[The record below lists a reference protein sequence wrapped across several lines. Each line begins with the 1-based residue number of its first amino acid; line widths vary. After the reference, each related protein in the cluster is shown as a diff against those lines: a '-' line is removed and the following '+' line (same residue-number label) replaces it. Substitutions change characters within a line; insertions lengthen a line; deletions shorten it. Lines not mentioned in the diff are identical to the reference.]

1 MNKLKRV
8 LSGTLALA
16 MAASM
21 MTACG
26 KDDSSAGNGGTT
38 SNGGGDASGKQTV
51 HVYTFTDETQTMID
65 KYFLADEKNKEF
77 ADKYQFEYHLT
88 SDANDF
94 IAACEAALTKTEEAP
109 DLFVADADYAQ
120 RFAENAKTASLADL
134 GIEIN
139 EADYYAYTLDF
150 TTVNGTR
157 MGLSHQAAPG
167 AVVYRTDYAE
177 KYLGTKDP
185 AKVQSDFMSSWD
197 KFKSTADTLK
207 ENGVYMI
214 SGVDELKRCF
224 MNNRANAW
232 VDADLNYTPDEA
244 KIKELFEYTKKLAD
258 DGEVHYIDKTQW
270 TANWFTDM
278 QDGVFCFFGCT
289 WFLHYN
295 LRDNCIT
302 SKTGDKDKD
311 GKPTIAESDYKV
323 GNGSYG
329 LWGVIQGP
337 EPYFWGGTW
346 WFGSKQCIDD
356 GSKDVVKAII
366 EYFCVNDDSM
376 KAYMEAT
383 GDFPSKKTVASQLS
397 TSNDMIGGQDHYEIF
412 KASAENV
419 NVGTCCKYDATFNGN
434 TDAALAS
441 YCTGAMTLDEAIQSI
456 YKESKVKIPELK

>member
-26 KDDSSAGNGGTT
+26 KDDSSTGNGGG
-38 SNGGGDASGKQTV
+38 NGGGDSSKQTV

-65 KYFLADEKNKEF
+65 KYFLKDEKNKEF

-88 SDANDF
+88 SDANEF
-94 IAACEAALTKTEEAP
+94 IANCEAALTKTEEAP

-139 EADYYAYTLDF
+139 EPDYYTYTLDF

-167 AVVYRTDYAE
+167 VVLYRTDYAE

-185 AKVQSDFMSSWD
+185 EEIQSKYLGSWD
-197 KFKSTADTLK
+197 QFKATADTLK
-207 ENGVYMI
+207 ENGIPMI

-232 VDADLNYTPDEA
+232 VDADMNYTPDEA
-244 KIKELFEYTKKLAD
+244 KIKELFEYTKSLSDA
-258 DGEVHYIDKTQW
+258 GEVHYIDKTQW
-270 TANWFTDM
+270 TSNWYTDM

-289 WFLHYN
+289 WFMHYT
-295 LRDNCIT
+295 LKPNCVAT
-302 SKTGDKDKD
+302 KTGDKDKD
-311 GKPTIAESDYKV
+311 GNPQAAEADYKV

-329 LWGVIQGP
+329 LWAAVPGP

-346 WFGSKQCIDD
+346 WFGSKQCLDD
-356 GSKDVVKAII
+356 GTKDVVKAII

-397 TSNDMIGGQDHYEIF
+397 ASNENLGGQDHYAIF
-412 KASAENV
+412 KESAENV

-434 TDAALAS
+434 TDAALAA
-441 YCTGAMTLDEAIQSI
+441 YCTGTKTLDEAIQSI
-456 YKESKVKIPELK
+456 YDESKTSIPELKEKK